1 MKNPKW
7 IYQQFVNLEERAAE
21 IYVQMASRFSPG
33 DPELS
38 SFWFEMAMQE
48 KQHAGLL
55 QFCIA
60 EELYS
65 PDLPPDKVLHET
77 GALFDNLLKRASDPE
92 LSAADAFQ
100 IATQLETSEA
110 NAIYNRLTT
119 PVHSSMYL
127 LRRKVA
133 TMLPDHV
140 GRLLIEARKRNA
152 PQETLR
158 ELEDAAS
165 RHASE

>member
-7 IYQQFVNLEERAAE
+7 IYQQFVNLEERAAA
-21 IYVQMASRFSPG
+21 IYVQMASRFSPE

-38 SFWFEMAMQE
+38 SFWLEMAMQE

-65 PDLPPDKVLHET
+65 ADLPPDKVLQET
-77 GALFDNLLKRASDPE
+77 GLIFDNLFKRASEPD
-92 LSAADAFQ
+92 LTAADAFQ
-100 IATQLETSEA
+100 IAIQLETSQA
-110 NAIYNRLTT
+110 NAIYDRLTT

-127 LRRKVA
+127 LRRKVT
-133 TMLPDHV
+133 TMLPDHI
-140 GRLLIEARKRNA
+140 GRLLIEARKRNI
-152 PQETLR
+152 PQETLSD
-158 ELEDAAS
+158 LEGTAS

>member
-1 MKNPKW
+1 M
-7 IYQQFVNLEERAAE
+7 YQQFVNLEERAAA
-21 IYVQMASRFSPG
+21 IYVQMASRFSPE

-38 SFWFEMAMQE
+38 SFWLEMAMQE

-65 PDLPPDKVLHET
+65 PDLPPDKALQET
-77 GALFDNLLKRASDPE
+77 GVLFDNLFKRASDPD
-92 LSAADAFQ
+92 LTASDSFH
-100 IATQLETSEA
+100 IAIQLETSEA
-110 NAIYNRLTT
+110 NAIYDRLTT

-133 TMLPDHV
+133 TMMPDHL
-140 GRLLIEARKRNA
+140 GRLLIEARKCNI

-158 ELEDAAS
+158 ELEGTAS
-165 RHASE
+165 KQASE

>member
-7 IYQQFVNLEERAAE
+7 IYQQFVNLEERAAAV
-21 IYVQMASRFSPG
+21 YVQMASHFSPE

-38 SFWFEMAMQE
+38 SFWLEMAMQE

-65 PDLPPDKVLHET
+65 PDLPPDQALQET
-77 GALFDNLLKRASDPE
+77 GVLFDNLLKRASDPE
-92 LSAADAFQ
+92 LTAADAFQ

-110 NAIYNRLTT
+110 NAIYDRLTT

-133 TMLPDHV
+133 TMLPDHL
-140 GRLLIEARKRNA
+140 GRLLREARTHNVSEERLK
-152 PQETLR
+152 
-158 ELEDAAS
+158 ELEGAVLK
-165 RHASE
+165 HASE